1 MTQADLFSQP
11 LAPYAKGSHASW
23 KAAKSFTPRELAE
36 KTLRYLRFLATREDA
51 TDPETVIGC
60 VLPRSSVCS
69 IRNGAERCG
78 LVTKSG
84 QERKSEFGKDC
95 GAYRLTDAGRRVVQG

>member
-1 MTQADLFSQP
+1 MQPDLFSQP
-11 LAPYAKGSHASW
+11 LAPYAKGSHTSW
-23 KAAKSFTPRELAE
+23 KAAKSFTTRELAK

-51 TDPETVIGC
+51 TDPEVVAATG
-60 VLPRSSVCS
+60 LPRQSVCS

-95 GAYRLTDAGRRVVQG
+95 GAYRLTDAGRKVVG